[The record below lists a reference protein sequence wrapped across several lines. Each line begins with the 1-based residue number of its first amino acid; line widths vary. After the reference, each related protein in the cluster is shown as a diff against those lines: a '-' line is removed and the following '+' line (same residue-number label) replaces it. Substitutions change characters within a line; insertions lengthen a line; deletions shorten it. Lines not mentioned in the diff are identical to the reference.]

1 MLRMFS
7 QSDDLMAGDFSP
19 RDLNT
24 DGFHLGAPDVVHGE
38 LVIHAGSRG
47 GGRDGG
53 GSSCCGC
60 CGYSNTSD
68 WAEKGKR
75 EGTKI
80 FVYTEI
86 ISSSTSVWM
95 KGRALKPALIL
106 PSHFSGGRIS
116 HH

>member
-1 MLRMFS
+1 MFS
-7 QSDDLMAGDFSP
+7 QSDDLTAGDFSP
-19 RDLNT
+19 GDLNT

-53 GSSCCGC
+53 GYSC

-106 PSHFSGGRIS
+106 PSHFSGARIS